1 MKDLLILIVAIVLFL
16 FLGFGG
22 FVYSATYYLFHE
34 KNKQGSYCFR
44 IAFGIDCFANIVG
57 GEFIEALVST
67 ERGLTS
73 FGTNVSISAC
83 IGESI
88 AENRFK
94 AKYQWFSKLLDFV
107 FNEKDHCINSYR
119 KEILKLNIK
128 K

>member
-1 MKDLLILIVAIVLFL
+1 MKDLLILIVAILLFL

-73 FGTNVSISAC
+73 FGT
-83 IGESI
+83 
-88 AENRFK
+88 
-94 AKYQWFSKLLDFV
+94 
-107 FNEKDHCINSYR
+107 
-119 KEILKLNIK
+119 
-128 K
+128 

>member
-1 MKDLLILIVAIVLFL
+1 MKDLLILIVAILLFL

-83 IGESI
+83 S
-88 AENRFK
+88 
-94 AKYQWFSKLLDFV
+94 S
-107 FNEKDHCINSYR
+107 NSTCRSNY
-119 KEILKLNIK
+119 
-128 K
+128 